1 MKRIGM
7 FLSLA
12 TILSL
17 GSVAKAEA
25 SFASA
30 SDPVSVSSASYCV
43 YYWCTGE
50 WHTYA
55 TYATRCAAGQASLN
69 LQAQGYQTKIVSH
82 Y

>member
-1 MKRIGM
+1 MKRLRM
-7 FLSLA
+7 LLSLA

-17 GSVAKAEA
+17 GSIAKADA
-25 SFASA
+25 ADASA
-30 SDPVSVSSASYCV
+30 SDPVAVSSASYCV

-55 TYATRCAAGQASLN
+55 TYSTRCAAGQAALN